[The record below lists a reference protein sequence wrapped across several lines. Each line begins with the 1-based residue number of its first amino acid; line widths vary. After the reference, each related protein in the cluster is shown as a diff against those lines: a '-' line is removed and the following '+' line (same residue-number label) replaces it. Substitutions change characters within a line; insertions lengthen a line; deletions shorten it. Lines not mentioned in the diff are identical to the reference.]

1 MLVYIHHMQDHGA
14 GMPRLGNLHVCTRIL
29 GKEHF
34 NNLPV
39 TRRLCQL
46 QCSLLLVVHGSGISP
61 CLQQSLCNRSMNVK
75 KLLEQKS
82 TVGLT
87 AVCDLLVTM
96 ILAMDAFQREN
107 NKPAVAASN
116 EDSQHS
122 VMPQHE
128 DTVKGEVR
136 LKKEKARTTTAKT
149 NKEFALVSEKTNKT
163 RWN

>member
-1 MLVYIHHMQDHGA
+1 MQFSIEK
-14 GMPRLGNLHVCTRIL
+14 IL
-29 GKEHF
+29 SSELK
-34 NNLPV
+34 
-39 TRRLCQL
+39 TSYDC
-46 QCSLLLVVHGSGISP
+46 I
-61 CLQQSLCNRSMNVK
+61 QSLCNRSMNVK

-136 LKKEKARTTTAKT
+136 LKKEKARTIHAMEIDPTELQNLEEEYEGSKT
-149 NKEFALVSEKTNKT
+149 GTCFVA
-163 RWN
+163 RA